1 MVDGEDGGGGGGKFS
16 SNSRSCLANVLAGRA
31 PSTPVAQFFR
41 SPVIIYQ
48 YVWILLDMKPVVS
61 SGKAYFCTILSIF
74 GIVILSVLGYLF
86 SVGHESMVGSINDP
100 ENGKEVAKT
109 IFGAVIVYG
118 VFFVFCGCQV
128 LVIQRQN
135 RIHL

>member
-1 MVDGEDGGGGGGKFS
+1 
-16 SNSRSCLANVLAGRA
+16 
-31 PSTPVAQFFR
+31 
-41 SPVIIYQ
+41 
-48 YVWILLDMKPVVS
+48 MKAVVS
-61 SGKAYFCTILSIF
+61 SGKAYFCTIISIF
-74 GIVILSVLGYLF
+74 GIIILSVLGYLF
-86 SVGHESMVGSINDP
+86 NIGHESMVGSINDP

-109 IFGAVIVYG
+109 IFGAVIVYL